1 MSVVWTVANR
11 EGLALDPGLGDLTRP
26 LELPPNHWRQ
36 RVEEHL
42 KQRAGERALPS
53 PFIFASLTTDL
64 PAAVRL
70 AQKESPSQPFT
81 LVYNGYILPMTPAT
95 TQQQAAAEFRQAFG
109 EDAPGSIPSY
119 LSIGG
124 LIRDSDMGT
133 VFAVANAITFC
144 KLTGRELTLA
154 PDSYLSELKVGPDS
168 ELGDTLYD
176 HAYLPGYIEP
186 RKAGRKEEG
195 ALPAL
200 TSGALR
206 IGAVKTTLLSNA
218 VQAQVVT
225 DLPREAVWE
234 LLRQHAV
241 AVDVEHIQPA
251 AYGFDVRYPDYG
263 HELCR
268 RALSH
273 LALRQG
279 TPGSSPNLAEA
290 FRGDELVRFQ
300 AFQSEVY
307 RLETIRHYYSKID
320 ADDNAWV
327 VQMFAPDAIY
337 QRADSTITGIDAIR
351 AFYVG
356 GGRKIRGTHTLTR
369 IEPLRSGEIYVE
381 GRFEGTGAR
390 SQSVQ
395 TGFSDRWRSR
405 DGLVTFRQ
413 TMLAQGAQYVKE

>member
-1 MSVVWTVANR
+1 MSVVWTAPSR
-11 EGLALDPGLGDLTRP
+11 DQLASQPAAENPTRP
-26 LELPPNHWRQ
+26 LEFPHGHWHQ
-36 RVEEHL
+36 RIEGHL
-42 KQRAGERALPS
+42 KRLAVERGLPA
-53 PFIFASLTTDL
+53 PFFFASLATNFLD
-64 PAAVRL
+64 VVHH
-70 AQKESPSQPFT
+70 AQSEFPKQPFT
-81 LVYNGYILPMTPAT
+81 LVYNGYPLPMTPAT
-95 TQQQAAAEFRQAFG
+95 SDREASAQFRQAFG
-109 EDAPGSIPSY
+109 EDPSRQLPSY
-119 LSIGG
+119 LHIGG
-124 LIRDSDMGT
+124 LIRDSDMGF
-133 VFAVANAITFC
+133 VFAVANAITYC

-186 RKAGRKEEG
+186 RKAGQKEEG

-200 TSGALR
+200 ASGALR

-241 AVDVEHIQPA
+241 AVDVEHIHPA

-268 RALSH
+268 RALSY
-273 LALRQG
+273 LALHQRD
-279 TPGSSPNLAEA
+279 PSSAPNLDEA
-290 FRGDELVRFQ
+290 FRGGERARFQ
-300 AFQSEVY
+300 AFQAEIY
-307 RLETIRHYYSKID
+307 RLETVRHYYPRID
-320 ADDNAWV
+320 AGDNGWV

-337 QRADSTITGIDAIR
+337 QRADSTITGIEAIR

-356 GGRKIRGTHTLTR
+356 GQRKIRGTHTLTR

-390 SQSVQ
+390 GQSVQ
-395 TGFSDRWRSR
+395 TGFSDRWRFR

-413 TMLAQGAQYVKE
+413 TMLAQGAHYVKE